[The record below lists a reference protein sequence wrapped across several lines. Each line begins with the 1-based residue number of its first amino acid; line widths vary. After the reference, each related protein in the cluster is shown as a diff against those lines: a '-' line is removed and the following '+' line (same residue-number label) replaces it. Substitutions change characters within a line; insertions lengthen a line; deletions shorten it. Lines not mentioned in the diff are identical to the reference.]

1 MIRVLLAEDML
12 MLRRALA
19 SLLELEADIKVVAE
33 TGNGDQVLPLA
44 LEYRPDVAILDIDM
58 PGIDGIEA
66 AALLHRKLPECRTAI
81 LTTLGRPGNL
91 RRALAAHAS
100 GFLLKDTE
108 PARLAAAIREVVAG
122 GRVVDPDLALS
133 ALQAGESPLSA
144 REIEVL
150 RLAAQGEEVPEI
162 ARALF
167 LSAGT
172 VRNYLTAAVTRL
184 NARNRMDAVRI
195 ARDSGWL

>member
-1 MIRVLLAEDML
+1 MLAEDMI

-19 SLLELEADIKVVAE
+19 SLLELESDIEVVAE
-33 TGNGDQVLPLA
+33 TGNGDEVLPLA
-44 LEYRPDVAILDIDM
+44 RLHRPDVAVLDIDM

-66 AALLHRKLPECRTAI
+66 AALLHSELPECRTTI

-122 GRVVDPDLALS
+122 GRVVDPELALS
-133 ALQAGESPLSA
+133 ALQTGESPLSA
-144 REIEVL
+144 RETEVL
-150 RLAAQGEEVPEI
+150 RLAAAGEEVPEI

-184 NARNRMDAVRI
+184 DARNRMDAVRI
-195 ARDSGWL
+195 ARNAGWL